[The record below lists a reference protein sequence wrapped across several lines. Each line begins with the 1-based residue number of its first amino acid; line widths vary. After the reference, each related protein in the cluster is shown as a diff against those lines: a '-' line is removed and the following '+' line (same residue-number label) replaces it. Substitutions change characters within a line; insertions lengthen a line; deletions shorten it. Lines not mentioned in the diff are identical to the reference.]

1 MEAHSSTM
9 LAKLRQNFPW
19 LPQHPVIDSAC
30 SYAHAHMPPY
40 LFNHVARSWV
50 FAEHLA
56 MADGVEHDPVVLA
69 VSTLLH
75 DIGLTPQGDGNNRF
89 EVNGAMVAAAFARES
104 GMDARQVQLVWDSV
118 ALHAT
123 PSIALFKEPEVC
135 LCGRGIGVDFGTPDY
150 EAVKG
155 PALDAVLG
163 VLPRS
168 NMVSNFTRTICELA
182 ASNPPAT
189 YDNFIKEFGE
199 RYVPGYKAPSWV
211 DMISNGPFS
220 E

>member
-1 MEAHSSTM
+1 MEHKSIITP
-9 LAKLRQNFPW
+9 AKLKLKFPW

-30 SYAHAHMPPY
+30 SYAHARMPPY

-50 FAEHLA
+50 FAERLA
-56 MADGVEHDPVVLA
+56 TTEGVHHDPVVLA

-75 DIGLTPQGDGNNRF
+75 DIGLTPEGNGKNRF
-89 EVNGAMVAAAFARES
+89 EVNGAMVAAEFARES

-155 PALDAVLG
+155 PILDAVLG
-163 VLPRS
+163 VLPRC
-168 NMVSNFTRTICELA
+168 NMLSNFTSTICKLA
-182 ASNPPAT
+182 ISNPPAT

-211 DMISNGPFS
+211 DLILSGPFA